1 MQRMEAKQEEAAI
14 KARPH
19 QNLPLRLLPA
29 ALVVGMVVLST
40 GCSEAPDNA
49 QQNRGVTDTEIVLGV
64 GTDLSGATAIWG
76 VGATNA
82 ARMRFDA
89 ANLAG
94 GVHGRQIRYVVED
107 TSYQVPK
114 AISAANK
121 LINRDNVLAMVLS
134 VGTPLNNAVM
144 PIQFEAGVPNLFP
157 ISGGRQMV
165 EPFHPMKFTQRGIYY
180 DEVRA
185 SVKYF
190 AENKGKTVPCVIY
203 QDTDYGVEILA
214 GAQDQ
219 AAAMNIELAAVSAHK
234 PTETE
239 FTAAILRLRNAGCDL
254 VLMGTVHRDTIL
266 VLDTARKMGW
276 EGVSWVGNNAAYAQ
290 VIANQKSGEGYYS
303 FVHMAKLYADD
314 EMSDAVRAWWDA
326 YVERYGDEPGLA
338 AMEGYRA
345 ADLTVLALQRA
356 GRDLSTQ
363 GLLTALESISDYT
376 DIFGYRISFGPN
388 KHNGA
393 TESVLSQVQ
402 NGRWVKLQEAITY

>member
-1 MQRMEAKQEEAAI
+1 MKTQQRAIPVFFLLCWLALLGCGGSTADSSGEAA
-14 KARPH
+14 
-19 QNLPLRLLPA
+19 Q
-29 ALVVGMVVLST
+29 
-40 GCSEAPDNA
+40 
-49 QQNRGVTDTEIVLGV
+49 RGVTDTEIVLG
-64 GTDLSGATAIWG
+64 SGSDFSGPTAIWG

-82 ARMRFDA
+82 ARLRFA
-89 ANLAG
+89 QANEAG
-94 GVHGRQIRYVVED
+94 GVWGRKIRYVVED

-121 LINRDNVLAMVLS
+121 LINRDEVLALLLS

-144 PIQFEAGVPNLFP
+144 PIQFEANVPNLFP

-165 EPFHPMKFTQRGIYY
+165 EPFHPLKFTQRGIYY

-190 AENKGKTVPCVIY
+190 IEQQAKQTPCVIY
-203 QDTDYGVEILA
+203 QDTDYGAEIFA
-214 GAQDQ
+214 GAKDQ
-219 AAAMNIELAAVSAHK
+219 AAVMAVPLAAVSSHK

-239 FTAAILRLRNAGCDL
+239 FTAAILRLKKANCDL

-266 VLDTARKMGW
+266 VLDAARKMGW
-276 EGVSWVGNNAAYAQ
+276 EDVAWVGNNAAYAQ
-290 VIANQKSGEGYYS
+290 VIADQESGQGYYS

-314 EMSDAVRAWWDA
+314 EMSPLVRTWWNS
-326 YVERYGDEPGLA
+326 YIEEYGEEPGLA

-356 GRDLSTQ
+356 GRDLTTQ
-363 GLLTALESISDYT
+363 GLVQALESITDYT
-376 DIFGYRISFGPN
+376 DIFGYKVSFGPE

-402 NGRWVKLQEAITY
+402 QGRWVKLQQAITY